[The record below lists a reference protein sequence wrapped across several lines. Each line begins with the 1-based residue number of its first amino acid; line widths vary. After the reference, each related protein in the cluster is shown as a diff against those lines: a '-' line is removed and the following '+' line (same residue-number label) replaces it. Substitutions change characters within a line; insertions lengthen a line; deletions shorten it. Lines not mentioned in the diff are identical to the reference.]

1 MAVGKRIVLATFG
14 SLGDLHPILAVA
26 LGLKERGHRPVL
38 VTQVEHKA
46 KVDAAG
52 VEFAPLRPALADL
65 GERNELLRRIMDQRT
80 GSEFIIRQV
89 VMPHVRVAYEDIA
102 AAARGADFLVS
113 HVLTLPVPI
122 VAEKF
127 GIPWASTALQPLAFF
142 SVYDFPVMAQRPEV
156 AHWRWLGPRLFGGL
170 LGLMKRMVRPW
181 CSEVCRLRADLGL
194 TRGHPDPMFDGQ
206 WSPRLNLA
214 LFSLTF
220 ARPQPDWPK
229 STVVTGFPFF
239 DRGEQGEGMNESLRS
254 FLNGGPPPVVFTLG
268 SSGVYDAGSFYRE
281 SAKAAIRAGVRAVLV
296 IGDDERN
303 RPDRALPGDIFVT
316 EYAPFSELFP
326 RAAAVVHQGGVGTVG
341 QTLRAGV
348 PMIVMPFSHD
358 QPDNADRVRR
368 LGVGRLIDRRKYAA
382 CHAADQLRRLL
393 SDRRY
398 GERAAAVAKVV
409 RGEDGVRAACDA
421 LEAKIA
427 ATSHAN

>member
-1 MAVGKRIVLATFG
+1 MAAGKRIVLATFG

-52 VEFAPLRPALADL
+52 VEFAPLRPALDDL

-80 GSEFIIRQV
+80 GPEFIIRQV
-89 VMPHVRVAYEDIA
+89 VMPHVRAAYEDIA

-127 GIPWASTALQPLAFF
+127 GIPWASTALQPFAFF
-142 SVYDFPVMAQRPEV
+142 STLDFPVIPLRPEV
-156 AHWRWLGPRLFGGL
+156 AHWRWLGPRVFGAL
-170 LGLMKRMVRPW
+170 LSLMKWMVRPW
-181 CSEVCRLRADLGL
+181 CAEVYRLRADLGL
-194 TRGHPDPMFDGQ
+194 SRGHPDPFFDGQ
-206 WSPRLNLA
+206 WSPQLNLA
-214 LFSLTF
+214 LFSQTI

-239 DRGEQGEGMNESLRS
+239 DRGEQGEGMGHDLRQFVDS
-254 FLNGGPPPVVFTLG
+254 GPPPVVFTLG
-268 SSGVYDAGSFYRE
+268 SSGVYDAGSFYYE
-281 SAKAAIRAGVRAVLV
+281 SAKAAVSAGVRAVLV
-296 IGDDERN
+296 IGNDERN
-303 RPDRALPGDIFVT
+303 RPDRPLPASIHVA
-316 EYAPFSELFP
+316 EYAPYSELFP
-326 RAAAVVHQGGVGTVG
+326 RAAAVVHQGGVGTIG

-368 LGVGRLIDRRKYAA
+368 LGVARVIDRGRYGAG
-382 CHAADQLRRLL
+382 HAARQLRRLL
-393 SDRRY
+393 GDANY
-398 GERAAAVAKVV
+398 KARAALIGKRVGA
-409 RGEDGVRAACDA
+409 EDGVAAACDA
-421 LEAKIA
+421 IEQHL
-427 ATSHAN
+427 ATGVS

>member
-1 MAVGKRIVLATFG
+1 MASGKRIVLATFG

-38 VTQVEHKA
+38 VTQVEHKP

-52 VEFAPLRPALADL
+52 VEFAPLRPGLADL
-65 GERNELLRRIMDQRT
+65 GERNDLLRRIMDQRT
-80 GSEFIIRQV
+80 GSEFIIRQI
-89 VMPHVRVAYEDIA
+89 VMPHVRAGYEDIA

-113 HVLTLPVPI
+113 HVLTLGVPI

-142 SVYDFPVMAQRPEV
+142 SVYDFPVLAQQPWL
-156 AHWRWLGPRLFGGL
+156 AHWRWLGPRVFGGL
-170 LGLMKRMVRPW
+170 AGLMKRMVRPW
-181 CSEVCRLRADLGL
+181 CAEVVRLRADLGL
-194 TRGHPDPMFDGQ
+194 RPGPPDPLFDGQ

-214 LFSLTF
+214 LFSKSF
-220 ARPQPDWPK
+220 ALPQPDWPRR
-229 STVVTGFPFF
+229 TVVTGFPFF
-239 DRGEQGEGMNESLRS
+239 DRGEQGEGMGHDLRQ
-254 FLNGGPPPVVFTLG
+254 FLDAGPPPVVFTLG
-268 SSGVYDAGSFYRE
+268 SSGVYDAGAFYRE
-281 SAKAAIRAGVRAVLV
+281 SAKAAISAGVRAVLV
-296 IGDDERN
+296 IGNDERN
-303 RPDRALPGDIFVT
+303 RPDRALPDNIFVT

-368 LGVGRLIDRRKYAA
+368 LGVARVMDRRRYVARLAA
-382 CHAADQLRRLL
+382 RQLRRLL
-393 SDRRY
+393 DDPKY
-398 GERAAAVAKVV
+398 ADRAAAIGK
-409 RGEDGVRAACDA
+409 RIGEEDGVAAACDA
-421 LEAKIA
+421 IEQHLASGVA
-427 ATSHAN
+427 

>member
-1 MAVGKRIVLATFG
+1 MAAGKRIVLATFG
-14 SLGDLHPILAVA
+14 SLGDLHPILALA
-26 LGLKERGHRPVL
+26 LGLKERGHRPVV

-46 KVDAAG
+46 KIDASG
-52 VEFAPLRPALADL
+52 VEFARLRPALDDL

-89 VMPHVRVAYEDIA
+89 VIPHVRAAYEDIA

-127 GIPWASTALQPLAFF
+127 DIPWASTALQPLAFF
-142 SVYDFPVMAQRPEV
+142 STHDFPVMAQRPEV
-156 AHWRWLGPRLFGGL
+156 AHWRWLGPRVFGAL
-170 LGLMKRMVRPW
+170 RGLMKRMVRPW
-181 CSEVCRLRADLGL
+181 CSEVVRLRADLGL
-194 TRGHPDPMFDGQ
+194 SRGHPDPFFDGQ

-214 LFSLTF
+214 LFSKAF
-220 ARPQPDWPK
+220 ARPQPDWP
-229 STVVTGFPFF
+229 SNTLVTGFPFF
-239 DRGEQGEGMNESLRS
+239 DRGERGEGLGHDLRQ
-254 FLNGGPPPVVFTLG
+254 FLDAGLRPVVFTLG

-296 IGDDERN
+296 IGNDERN
-303 RPDRALPGDIFVT
+303 RPDRAMPENIFVT
-316 EYAPFSELFP
+316 DYAPFSELFH

-368 LGVGRLIDRRKYAA
+368 LGVARVIDRRKYAA
-382 CHAADQLRRLL
+382 GHATNQLRRLL
-393 SDRRY
+393 DDSKY
-398 GERAAAVAKVV
+398 LTRATAIAKRVGTEHGVA
-409 RGEDGVRAACDA
+409 AACDA
-421 LEAKIA
+421 IEQHLVSGVA
-427 ATSHAN
+427 